1 MNRPDI
7 KMTSFYPD
15 KKDIKFNVKRKK
27 KKKFNLTPSQEHP
40 NIKMTK
46 FPKKIKFNVKQN
58 EPNTLQTLA
67 LDSMTQA
74 LHQSIQYELNV
85 KQDEPTLSKKE
96 IAQARGYYMMGDD
109 RSWFAPHPASIGN
122 LKGKQRKKAEKALHN
137 RKRRGIGDMTINI

>member
-1 MNRPDI
+1 MNRPEI

-46 FPKKIKFNVKQN
+46 FPKKKKFNIINKQQ
-58 EPNTLQTLA
+58 PTKSLA

-74 LHQSIQYELNV
+74 LHQSIQYELHG
-85 KQDEPTLSKKE
+85 
-96 IAQARGYYMMGDD
+96 R
-109 RSWFAPHPASIGN
+109 
-122 LKGKQRKKAEKALHN
+122 
-137 RKRRGIGDMTINI
+137 